1 MIDPSFWTD
10 EKLGSCSRE
19 ERLLFMGLISN
30 ADDEGRLPGHPA
42 LLKATIFPYDTDVGP
57 GEVAAWLGNLA
68 AKGLVVTYEAGGEA
82 VVWVKNFTKHQ
93 TIKKPTPSK
102 LPPPPEGAA
111 GAGPVRHAGTARREA
126 ARWPAAGASA
136 ALASAPVYS
145 EVAAAVGEPRRTL
158 AYEAGPEAG
167 DRPGTAP
174 DAINDRPAVPG
185 VAPIPPTPKAGPLPG
200 GRVPAPG
207 VVPPGAAPA
216 LPASSQDASPAR
228 EHREHE
234 DQCPAPSPPGP
245 LRQGFNLAVAVQ
257 DAATITGEP
266 GPGGEVPCEPCPPCP
281 ARPCG
286 AGSTSPIPDGAAVT
300 AGSRPGRGGQA
311 PCPPAQAAAP
321 GHTATPGSFSGE
333 ISAIAPGGG
342 QLPHPP
348 TPASSHRDGAE
359 QAPHRP
365 DFAPAAGERGA
376 APAPAPQEGGGDSS
390 AGRRCGAALG
400 SVAHQFGTSS
410 PPVPHRDGTSSPPVP
425 PKRREKKRKEDEE
438 KGKDIVAASP
448 PAAAPAAPAG
458 RRATKVFPPDS
469 PEYRLAYL
477 LRELILA
484 NLPGARVPRASPEGM
499 AAWCRHIDL
508 LLRVDGREPEEVERV
523 IRWCQQDPFWQA
535 NILSPR
541 KLREKWETLVL
552 QMRRA
557 VSKGGMRAPRLP
569 AVGTAGSGRDK
580 YRELYRLV

>member
-42 LLKATIFPYDTDVGP
+42 LLKAAIFPYDDDIDT
-57 GEVAAWLGNLA
+57 GEVAAWLENLA
-68 AKGLVVTYEAGGEA
+68 AKGLVVAYQAGGEA

-102 LPPPPEGAA
+102 LPPPPAGAVEAGPAGHAGAARRVAARWVGAGRTAA
-111 GAGPVRHAGTARREA
+111 GAGAAAACRHVA
-126 ARWPAAGASA
+126 AEG
-136 ALASAPVYS
+136 
-145 EVAAAVGEPRRTL
+145 AAAVGEPARAF

-174 DAINDRPAVPG
+174 DAAEDRPVLPG
-185 VAPIPPTPKAGPLPG
+185 AAPIPPAPKAGPLPA
-200 GRVPAPG
+200 GRDP
-207 VVPPGAAPA
+207 APA
-216 LPASSQDASPAR
+216 LPAFSQDTLPVA

-234 DQCPAPSPPGP
+234 APCPAPSPPCP
-245 LRQGFNLAVAVQ
+245 LRRGFNLAAAVQ
-257 DAATITGEP
+257 DAATGEP
-266 GPGGEVPCEPCPPCP
+266 APGGEVPCEPRPPGP
-281 ARPCG
+281 ARPGG
-286 AGSTSPIPDGAAVT
+286 AGSTSPGPDGAAVT
-300 AGSRPGRGGQA
+300 AGSRPGQSGQA
-311 PCPPAQAAAP
+311 PCPPAPTAP
-321 GHTATPGSFSGE
+321 GHTAASGGFSGE
-333 ISAIAPGGG
+333 ISAITPGGG

-359 QAPHRP
+359 QAPHRAG
-365 DFAPAAGERGA
+365 FAPAAGERGM
-376 APAPAPQEGGGDSS
+376 APAPAPQEGGGGDSS
-390 AGRRCGAALG
+390 AARRRGAVPG
-400 SVAHQFGTSS
+400 PVPHQFGTIS
-410 PPVPHRDGTSSPPVP
+410 PPVPHRAGTSSAPVP
-425 PKRREKKRKEDEE
+425 PKRREE
-438 KGKDIVAASP
+438 KGKEREGKEKDIATP

-458 RRATKVFPPDS
+458 RRTTKVFPPDS

-499 AAWCRHIDL
+499 AAWCRHVDL

-523 IRWCQQDPFWQA
+523 IRWCQKDPFWQA

-557 VSKGGMRAPRLP
+557 VGQGGKRAPRPP
-569 AVGTAGSGRDK
+569 ATGTAGSGRDK